1 MNRTSGSTTLF
12 RSTLFEHWTQFKEFY
27 IYEKVVER
35 RLNVIKKYS
44 EGLLEDYSE
53 TGCGEDEG
61 ENTRTSQEWI
71 DEEWL
76 IL

>member
-44 EGLLEDYSE
+44 EGLLED
-53 TGCGEDEG
+53 
-61 ENTRTSQEWI
+61 
-71 DEEWL
+71 
-76 IL
+76 